1 MDEFVFEAQAR
12 DVVGKQVKVL
22 RREGKLP
29 AIMYGT
35 GIDPMP
41 VTLNYRQASRTLQ
54 NVTPSQLVTLKV
66 DGEEHNALVRDRQRD
81 PVTYDLLH
89 VDFLRISM
97 TERLRAEV
105 AIELIGDAPAIEEMN
120 AILDTQ
126 LESLSV
132 ECLPAD
138 LPSSIQV
145 DVSTL
150 ASIGDVVTVAEL
162 TLPPKVD
169 VLNEPEEIVVVATSQ
184 MKEEEEVEEEELDLL
199 DEYGEEPE
207 VIEKGKKE
215 EEEEIE

>member
-1 MDEFVFEAQAR
+1 MDEFVFEAQSR
-12 DVVGKQVKVL
+12 KVIGKQVKVL

-35 GIDPMP
+35 GIDPIP
-41 VTLNYRQASRTLQ
+41 VTLNYRKASRTLQ

-81 PVTYDLLH
+81 PVTYNLLH

-105 AIELIGDAPAIEEMN
+105 SIELIGDAPVVEEMN

-145 DVSTL
+145 DVSAL
-150 ASIGDVVTVAEL
+150 ASIGDAVTVAEL

-184 MKEEEEVEEEELDLL
+184 MKEEEEVEEEELELL
-199 DEYGEEPE
+199 DEYGDEPE

-215 EEEEIE
+215 EEEIE